1 VTPKD
6 DLGSIRLRLAQ
17 VEEEIGMGGVAHA
30 RAKHRSEDPP
40 LFRQLR
46 HLQEELAAVEHRLSK
61 RIAALEERALDAGVD
76 LPTAEKKAW
85 CRGDEP
91 TESVRTAR
99 KPGAE

>member
-1 VTPKD
+1 VIPKD
-6 DLGSIRLRLAQ
+6 EFGAFRLRLAHI
-17 VEEEIGMGGVAHA
+17 EEEIGMGGVAHA

-76 LPTAEKKAW
+76 LPTADKKAW
-85 CRGDEP
+85 NRGDEP
-91 TESVRTAR
+91 TESVRTVR
-99 KPGAE
+99 KSGAE